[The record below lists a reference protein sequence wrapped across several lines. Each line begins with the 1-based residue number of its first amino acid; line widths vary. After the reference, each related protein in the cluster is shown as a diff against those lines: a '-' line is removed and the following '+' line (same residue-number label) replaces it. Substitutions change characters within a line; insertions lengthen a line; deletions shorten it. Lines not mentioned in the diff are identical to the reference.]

1 MSRLSVASGQMES
14 KRDWL
19 FTDDEDPL
27 VSGMS
32 RFYQSE
38 QDPWSVL
45 RIEPGSTTSLGDW
58 ASPIPYPIQPPNSV
72 SGPPQ
77 LPPFDDDSWML
88 PKNLTLDLV
97 DLPES
102 GNDELFG
109 MGSFTSNYDLKRLI
123 LAIHSGEDSF
133 LNNSTNSLSKNST
146 QNDRHIGS
154 ETLPEHGNQV
164 SFSKNGYLKTAGFR
178 RKAVRVLVNGREC
191 FARPD
196 SGSDRNIM
204 TEAVAKEYGLEIQRG
219 KLDRSTFKLGNSQYI
234 QSTGRTLVPLKVL
247 DGDSRA
253 DKSCWFHVL
262 SKCSV
267 PVIMGFD
274 FVRKIQL
281 YTKNRHLLVACPF
294 SFGDIPSLKWIG
306 SPQGAIEFSAN
317 GRLLAACADTGSDLD
332 LMSLR
337 CAIKKGFKV
346 DRSRRTRVML
356 ADETIVE
363 SVGQVDISSLQLPG
377 FDSFEMS
384 FHVLP
389 NLVCDVIF
397 GEEFLEQMDAFN
409 TCDIVDSD
417 DELDLYSL
425 NPFINLGP
433 VQAFLSAMAN
443 IKRSRKSRRDPATV
457 NEGLATQHDNAV
469 ATDHSAQVEEEMY
482 SRHQANRLI
491 SKMKDGNQAAIA
503 ARVEVARRQRFE
515 NKHINC
521 VDCINRVGGSVFG
534 MEVVNAGGS
543 GPSGSSPL
551 AS

>member
-1 MSRLSVASGQMES
+1 MHN
-14 KRDWL
+14 
-19 FTDDEDPL
+19 
-27 VSGMS
+27 
-32 RFYQSE
+32 
-38 QDPWSVL
+38 WSL
-45 RIEPGSTTSLGDW
+45 
-58 ASPIPYPIQPPNSV
+58 
-72 SGPPQ
+72 
-77 LPPFDDDSWML
+77 
-88 PKNLTLDLV
+88 
-97 DLPES
+97 
-102 GNDELFG
+102 
-109 MGSFTSNYDLKRLI
+109 DLKRLI
-123 LAIHSGEDSF
+123 GRKGLNVRSHLEDV
-133 LNNSTNSLSKNST
+133 STFHQPSSPKVWDSRLGPSL
-146 QNDRHIGS
+146 GS
-154 ETLPEHGNQV
+154 SMFTKATV
-164 SFSKNGYLKTAGFR
+164 WK
-178 RKAVRVLVNGREC
+178 RKAIQFFIKGKMC

-196 SGSDRNIM
+196 TGSDRNIM
-204 TEAVAKEYGLEIQRG
+204 TAAFAKEHGLEIQQSEIDKDMFIVGNGQYTKSIG
-219 KLDRSTFKLGNSQYI
+219 K
-234 QSTGRTLVPLKVL
+234 TLVPCRLLGGV
-247 DGDSRA
+247 SNQ
-253 DKSCWFHVL
+253 SCWFHVL
-262 SKCSV
+262 AKCSV
-267 PVIMGFD
+267 PIIMGIGFL
-274 FVRKIQL
+274 RKIQL
-281 YTKNRHLLVACPF
+281 YTKHKHLLVDYPF
-294 SFGDIPSLKWIG
+294 SYGNIPSFKWIG
-306 SPQGAIEFSAN
+306 SPKGTMEFSAN
-317 GRLLAACADTGSDLD
+317 GHLLAACADTGSDLD

-337 CAIKKGFKV
+337 CAIKRGFKI

-363 SVGQVDISSLQLPG
+363 TVGQIDVRSVQLPG

-409 TCDIVDSD
+409 RFYIVDSD
-417 DELDLYSL
+417 DESDLYSL

-534 MEVVNAGGS
+534 MGVVNAGGS